1 MHGEVHKYPIVQEEI
16 KYKGKTHRVKAAVT
30 SCFVDASIP
39 ATNWSMFNNLVGE
52 CLGML
57 S

>member
-30 SCFVDASIP
+30 SCLVDPSIP